1 MLSGNKT
8 KCRSIPTILLVS
20 LTIFAGLPGVA
31 LAFKQRFHEQI
42 TEEIL
47 KAQGFDVGSA
57 DQVGNANWYT
67 DFREAVSDAAH
78 ADNNQLGAA
87 STRLRSKRTDI
98 GDAPTLDFVTFKDA
112 PDDRGVICVRV
123 RVRNVSAAD
132 TTYSLQ
138 ALSSLGW
145 AVDGPPTVTVAAAGF
160 ADVTFSVQVPPGA
173 AEGSVSEVTI
183 LAEDTTS
190 PTVRNSATV
199 SVISGSINQP
209 SSAARRLRRN
219 LAFPPEPQDQQDWDP
234 GCGSRR

>member
-47 KAQGFDVGSA
+47 KAQGFDVDSA
-57 DQVGNANWYT
+57 DQVGDANWYT

-98 GDAPTLDFVTFKDA
+98 GDTPTLGRVTFKDA

-123 RVRNVSAAD
+123 RNVSAAD
-132 TTYSLQ
+132 TTFSLQ

-160 ADVTFSVQVPPGA
+160 ADVTFSVQVPPDA

-190 PTVRNSATV
+190 PAVRNSATV
-199 SVISGSINQP
+199 SVIAGSINQLL
-209 SSAARRLRRN
+209 SAARRLRRN
-219 LAFPPEPQDQQDWDP
+219 LAIPPEPQDQQDWDP